1 MSDFSSRSSSKTAQ
15 FSALI
20 CRLSALSQL
29 SEEDLRLLYS
39 LARFIRLHPPRTEI
53 WTGMKPT
60 APRLLVSG
68 WACRHR
74 LLGDGRRQIINFIL
88 PGDSIGNLEEL
99 ALPSDT
105 SSMALTNATSVDATS
120 LTHAAASGHSAH
132 HGLTRAIRLLA
143 LHETALMSDH
153 IVRLGRQTAYER
165 MVHLMLEFHHRLQV
179 AGLGT
184 SDSFGM
190 PLTQEVLADSLGL
203 SVVHVNRTLQQ
214 VRRDGLLEIR
224 AGQVKIL
231 DLKLMQAVAD
241 WMSIAPLPTKPE
253 ALRVLRNTNW

>member
-1 MSDFSSRSSSKTAQ
+1 MSDSSSRSGSKTAQ
-15 FSALI
+15 FSALVS
-20 CRLSALSQL
+20 RLSALGQM
-29 SEEDLRLLYS
+29 SEEDVRLLHS
-39 LARFIRLHPPRTEI
+39 LARFIRLHAPRTEI

-88 PGDSIGNLEEL
+88 PGDSIGNLEEPS
-99 ALPSDT
+99 LPSDC
-105 SSMALTNATSVDATS
+105 SSMALTNATSVDATL
-120 LTHAAASGHSAH
+120 LTHAATTGHLAH
-132 HGLTRAIRLLA
+132 RGLNRAIRLLA
-143 LHETALMSDH
+143 LHEAALMSDH

-165 MVHLMLEFHHRLQV
+165 MVHLMLEFHHRLQI
-179 AGLGT
+179 AGLAT
-184 SDSFGM
+184 SDSFAM

-224 AGQVKIL
+224 SGQVKIL

-241 WMSIAPLPTKPE
+241 WIPVAPVPPSSE
-253 ALRVLRNTNW
+253 ALRIVRNANW